1 MLYLVKATGESMRFV
16 INNGDMLLLQADS
29 KPLKFGDVIVYRD
42 NCREGLVCHRYYFR
56 IGKWLITAGD
66 NCLRFELVN
75 KDRFYGYVVV
85 STGRNG
91 DKYDLN
97 KQDAFKRKFSWF
109 TISFIIVSNV
119 AQRVKLPDA
128 YIKKMLIK
136 KTRMQIRYLQ
146 SRKLKT

>member
-1 MLYLVKATGESMRFV
+1 MEKWAYRTHFACPGTADCWNRYPRIDIQEVRIAMLYLVKATGESMRFV

-85 STGRNG
+85 ST
-91 DKYDLN
+91 
-97 KQDAFKRKFSWF
+97 
-109 TISFIIVSNV
+109 VNV
-119 AQRVKLPDA
+119 IA
-128 YIKKMLIK
+128 
-136 KTRMQIRYLQ
+136 
-146 SRKLKT
+146 